1 MFKTEICKNTFFHI
15 NLSIAIFIWERRI
28 GQIDI
33 DATIQNIITV
43 LFKRKLILLNRP
55 SKIHIF
61 FLEGHN

>member
-33 DATIQNIITV
+33 DATIQNIN
-43 LFKRKLILLNRP
+43 NR
-55 SKIHIF
+55 II
-61 FLEGHN
+61 